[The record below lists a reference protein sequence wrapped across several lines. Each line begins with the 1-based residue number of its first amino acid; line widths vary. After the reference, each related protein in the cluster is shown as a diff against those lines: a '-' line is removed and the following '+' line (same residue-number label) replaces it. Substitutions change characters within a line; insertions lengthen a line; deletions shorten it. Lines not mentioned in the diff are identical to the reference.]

1 MASIAEAFGTEKHP
15 WESKENPQK
24 YTYLAS
30 EYISP
35 KPQRHILG
43 LIGGNE
49 VSVAEGNLVDLESDL
64 KGINIPNTFAP
75 WRQYQAPTDPNAKE
89 ITRANTKITLKIDTA
104 PMHLPAY
111 QILACRPRLLF
122 GMKSAGTLRNIETDL

>member
-1 MASIAEAFGTEKHP
+1 MASIAEAFSTEKHP

-35 KPQRHILG
+35 TPKRHMLG

-64 KGINIPNTFAP
+64 KGINIPNTHAP

-89 ITRANTKITLKIDTA
+89 ITRNNTKITLKIDTA

-111 QILACRPRLLF
+111 QMWAYPGMPTPAPIRNEVCRNPE
-122 GMKSAGTLRNIETDL
+122 KY